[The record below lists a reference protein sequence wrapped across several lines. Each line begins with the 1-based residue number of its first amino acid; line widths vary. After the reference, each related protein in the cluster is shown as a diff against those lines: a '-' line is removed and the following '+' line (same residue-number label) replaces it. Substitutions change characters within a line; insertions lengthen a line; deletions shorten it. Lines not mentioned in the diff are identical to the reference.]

1 MQDLSKTIGDM
12 TTTNQHSTQPEHFL
26 LMSNS
31 PSAVINLT
39 LCKNSRPKAYLL
51 FLNPF
56 MGNSK
61 TRNLNDVYSVTAVHY
76 DVDNF
81 IWSDELSSSRDGSR
95 DQ

>member
-51 FLNPF
+51 FLKPIHGKF
-56 MGNSK
+56 K
-61 TRNLNDVYSVTAVHY
+61 DKK
-76 DVDNF
+76 F
-81 IWSDELSSSRDGSR
+81 K
-95 DQ
+95 